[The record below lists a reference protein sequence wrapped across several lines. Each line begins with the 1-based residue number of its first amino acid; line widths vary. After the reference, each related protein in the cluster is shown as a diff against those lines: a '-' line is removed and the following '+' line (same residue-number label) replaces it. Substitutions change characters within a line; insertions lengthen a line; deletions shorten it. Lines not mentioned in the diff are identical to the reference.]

1 MIGMID
7 TGGHVILKRG
17 KKYATILM
25 ERVALKVIVLYYTSA
40 VNVDLPITMFL
51 VIVNALPQ

>member
-1 MIGMID
+1 MID